1 MGVACTL
8 LLVEKSP
15 PLYHAYVVMTMFLWT
30 QIFSEYQFLKAF
42 CRYLCGRVND
52 YYLKLIATGVFSVI
66 ILELLVRLYSQSIY
80 VPLYSSGFVLDHL
93 DSLIIVC
100 GYLTGE
106 ELHRQKAL
114 YLVFLNYRDFCSFLS
129 VQIITYEIWS
139 TILCMAGMLVFVGFY
154 SHAPSNS
161 RKYPACV
168 SNFILNILTCR
179 STYSRSI
186 EFDVLNFC
194 MQGCWGGDNYHNWH
208 SSSICGIAC

>member
-15 PLYHAYVVMTMFLWT
+15 PLYHAYVVTTMFLWT
-30 QIFSEYQFLKAF
+30 QIFSEYHFLKAF

-66 ILELLVRLYSQSIY
+66 ILELLVRLYSSSIY
-80 VPLYSSGFVLDHL
+80 VPLFSSGFVLYHL
-93 DSLIIVC
+93 DSLIIMC

-129 VQIITYEIWS
+129 VQIITYEIRS

-154 SHAPSNS
+154 SHAPTNS
-161 RKYPACV
+161 RKYPARV
-168 SNFILNILTCR
+168 SNFILNI
-179 STYSRSI
+179 
-186 EFDVLNFC
+186 
-194 MQGCWGGDNYHNWH
+194 
-208 SSSICGIAC
+208 